1 MIAEDGVLMREGLR
15 SLLAGEGHDVVAQV
29 GDADALRSAV
39 RELRPELAIID
50 VRMPPTQTDEGA
62 RAAVELRAEQPELA
76 VLLLSQDVETRLAL
90 TLMEEQPSGFGY
102 LLKDRVLAIDE
113 FLDAVERVGRGG
125 SAIDPEVVL
134 RLMDRRDG
142 VNRLSALTPR
152 ERELLALI
160 AEGHSNASIGKR
172 LFLSQKT
179 IDTHIHSILGK
190 LGLPATP
197 DQNRRVLAVLAYL
210 GRVASR
216 PRRRGHT
223 GAWPRP
229 VRQIRRQMSR
239 TRTMITRM
247 PMRPYPVPAI
257 ASGIAAAV
265 IRDSLGRRHVRCRM
279 QPATQ
284 LPTFHTRTI

>member
-1 MIAEDGVLMREGLR
+1 MREGLR
-15 SLLAGEGHDVVAQV
+15 SLLAGEGHDVIAQV
-29 GDADALRSAV
+29 GDAEALRSAV

-62 RAAVELRAEQPELA
+62 RAAVELRAEQPDLA
-76 VLLLSQDVETRLAL
+76 VLLLSQDVETRVAL
-90 TLMEEQPSGFGY
+90 TLMEEQPRGFGY

-142 VNRLSALTPR
+142 VNRLAELTPR
-152 ERELLALI
+152 ERELLGLI

-210 GRVASR
+210 GA
-216 PRRRGHT
+216 
-223 GAWPRP
+223 
-229 VRQIRRQMSR
+229 
-239 TRTMITRM
+239 
-247 PMRPYPVPAI
+247 
-257 ASGIAAAV
+257 
-265 IRDSLGRRHVRCRM
+265 
-279 QPATQ
+279 
-284 LPTFHTRTI
+284 

>member
-29 GDADALRSAV
+29 GDAEALRSAV

-62 RAAVELRAEQPELA
+62 RAAVELRAEQPDLS
-76 VLLLSQDVETRLAL
+76 VLLLSQDVETRVAL
-90 TLMEEQPSGFGY
+90 TLMEEQPRGFGY

-142 VNRLSALTPR
+142 VNRLGELTPR
-152 ERELLALI
+152 ERELLGLI

-210 GRVASR
+210 GA
-216 PRRRGHT
+216 
-223 GAWPRP
+223 
-229 VRQIRRQMSR
+229 
-239 TRTMITRM
+239 
-247 PMRPYPVPAI
+247 
-257 ASGIAAAV
+257 
-265 IRDSLGRRHVRCRM
+265 
-279 QPATQ
+279 
-284 LPTFHTRTI
+284 

>member
-29 GDADALRSAV
+29 GDAEALRSAV

-62 RAAVELRAEQPELA
+62 RAAVELRAEQPDLC
-76 VLLLSQDVETRLAL
+76 VLLLSQDVETRVAL
-90 TLMEEQPSGFGY
+90 TLMEEQPRGFGY

-142 VNRLSALTPR
+142 VNRLAELTPR

-210 GRVASR
+210 GS
-216 PRRRGHT
+216 
-223 GAWPRP
+223 
-229 VRQIRRQMSR
+229 
-239 TRTMITRM
+239 
-247 PMRPYPVPAI
+247 
-257 ASGIAAAV
+257 
-265 IRDSLGRRHVRCRM
+265 
-279 QPATQ
+279 
-284 LPTFHTRTI
+284 

>member
-1 MIAEDGVLMREGLR
+1 VIAEDGVLMREGLR

-29 GDADALRSAV
+29 GDGDALRSAV

-62 RAAVELRAEQPELA
+62 RAAVELRAEQPALA

-102 LLKDRVLAIDE
+102 LLKDRVLAIDD

-142 VNRLSALTPR
+142 VNRLAALTPR

-160 AEGHSNASIGKR
+160 AEGHSNASIGRR

-190 LGLPATP
+190 LGLPAAP

-210 GRVASR
+210 G
-216 PRRRGHT
+216 G
-223 GAWPRP
+223 
-229 VRQIRRQMSR
+229 
-239 TRTMITRM
+239 
-247 PMRPYPVPAI
+247 
-257 ASGIAAAV
+257 
-265 IRDSLGRRHVRCRM
+265 
-279 QPATQ
+279 
-284 LPTFHTRTI
+284 

>member
-1 MIAEDGVLMREGLR
+1 MREGLR
-15 SLLAGEGHDVVAQV
+15 SLLAGEGHDIVAQV
-29 GDADALRSAV
+29 GDAEALRSAV

-62 RAAVELRAEQPELA
+62 RAAVELRAEQPDLA
-76 VLLLSQDVETRLAL
+76 VLLLSQDVETRVAL
-90 TLMEEQPSGFGY
+90 TLMEEQPRGFGY

-142 VNRLSALTPR
+142 VNRLAELTPR
-152 ERELLALI
+152 ERELLGLI

-210 GRVASR
+210 GA
-216 PRRRGHT
+216 
-223 GAWPRP
+223 
-229 VRQIRRQMSR
+229 
-239 TRTMITRM
+239 
-247 PMRPYPVPAI
+247 
-257 ASGIAAAV
+257 
-265 IRDSLGRRHVRCRM
+265 
-279 QPATQ
+279 
-284 LPTFHTRTI
+284 

>member
-1 MIAEDGVLMREGLR
+1 
-15 SLLAGEGHDVVAQV
+15 
-29 GDADALRSAV
+29 V

-62 RAAVELRAEQPELA
+62 RAAVELRAEQPDLS
-76 VLLLSQDVETRLAL
+76 VLLLSQDVETRVAL
-90 TLMEEQPSGFGY
+90 TLMEEQPRGFGY

-142 VNRLSALTPR
+142 VNRLAELTPR
-152 ERELLALI
+152 ERELLGLI

-210 GRVASR
+210 GA
-216 PRRRGHT
+216 
-223 GAWPRP
+223 
-229 VRQIRRQMSR
+229 
-239 TRTMITRM
+239 
-247 PMRPYPVPAI
+247 
-257 ASGIAAAV
+257 
-265 IRDSLGRRHVRCRM
+265 
-279 QPATQ
+279 
-284 LPTFHTRTI
+284 

>member
-1 MIAEDGVLMREGLR
+1 MRVESGPAGTSVIGELPMRIVIAEDGVLMREGLR
-15 SLLAGEGHDVVAQV
+15 SLLEGEGHEVVAQV
-29 GDADALRSAV
+29 GDADALCAAV

-62 RAAVELRAEQPELA
+62 RAAVELRAEQPALA
-76 VLLLSQDVETRLAL
+76 VMLLSQDVETRVAL
-90 TLMEEQPSGFGY
+90 TLMEEQPNGFGY
-102 LLKDRVLAIDE
+102 LLKDRVLAIDD

-142 VNRLSALTPR
+142 EDRLAALTRR

-210 GRVASR
+210 G
-216 PRRRGHT
+216 T
-223 GAWPRP
+223 
-229 VRQIRRQMSR
+229 
-239 TRTMITRM
+239 
-247 PMRPYPVPAI
+247 
-257 ASGIAAAV
+257 
-265 IRDSLGRRHVRCRM
+265 
-279 QPATQ
+279 
-284 LPTFHTRTI
+284 

>member
-15 SLLAGEGHDVVAQV
+15 SLLAGEGHDVVADV
-29 GDADALRSAV
+29 GDADDLRAAV

-62 RAAVELRAEQPELA
+62 RAAVQLRAEQPALA
-76 VLLLSQDVETRLAL
+76 VLLLSQDVETRLGL
-90 TLMEEQPSGFGY
+90 TLMEEQPNGFGY
-102 LLKDRVLAIDE
+102 LLKDRVLAIDD

-142 VNRLSALTPR
+142 VDRLAALTRR
-152 ERELLALI
+152 ERELLGLI

-210 GRVASR
+210 DA
-216 PRRRGHT
+216 
-223 GAWPRP
+223 
-229 VRQIRRQMSR
+229 
-239 TRTMITRM
+239 
-247 PMRPYPVPAI
+247 
-257 ASGIAAAV
+257 
-265 IRDSLGRRHVRCRM
+265 
-279 QPATQ
+279 
-284 LPTFHTRTI
+284 

>member
-1 MIAEDGVLMREGLR
+1 MREGLR

-29 GDADALRSAV
+29 GDAEALRTAV

-62 RAAVELRAEQPELA
+62 RAAVELRAEQPDLS
-76 VLLLSQDVETRLAL
+76 VLLLSQDVETRVAL
-90 TLMEEQPSGFGY
+90 TLMEEQPRGFGY

-142 VNRLSALTPR
+142 VNRLAELTPR
-152 ERELLALI
+152 ERELLGLI

-210 GRVASR
+210 GA
-216 PRRRGHT
+216 
-223 GAWPRP
+223 
-229 VRQIRRQMSR
+229 
-239 TRTMITRM
+239 
-247 PMRPYPVPAI
+247 
-257 ASGIAAAV
+257 
-265 IRDSLGRRHVRCRM
+265 
-279 QPATQ
+279 
-284 LPTFHTRTI
+284 

>member
-1 MIAEDGVLMREGLR
+1 MREGLR

-29 GDADALRSAV
+29 GDAEALRSAV

-62 RAAVELRAEQPELA
+62 RAAVELRAEQPDLS
-76 VLLLSQDVETRLAL
+76 VLLLSQDVETRVAL
-90 TLMEEQPSGFGY
+90 TLMEEQPRGFGY

-142 VNRLSALTPR
+142 VNRLAELTPR
-152 ERELLALI
+152 ERELLGLI

-210 GRVASR
+210 GA
-216 PRRRGHT
+216 
-223 GAWPRP
+223 
-229 VRQIRRQMSR
+229 
-239 TRTMITRM
+239 
-247 PMRPYPVPAI
+247 
-257 ASGIAAAV
+257 
-265 IRDSLGRRHVRCRM
+265 
-279 QPATQ
+279 
-284 LPTFHTRTI
+284 

>member
-1 MIAEDGVLMREGLR
+1 MREGLR

-29 GDADALRSAV
+29 GDAEALRTAV

-62 RAAVELRAEQPELA
+62 RAAVELRAEQPDLC
-76 VLLLSQDVETRLAL
+76 VLLLSQDVETRVAL
-90 TLMEEQPSGFGY
+90 TLMEEQPRGFGY

-142 VNRLSALTPR
+142 VNRLAELTPR

-210 GRVASR
+210 GS
-216 PRRRGHT
+216 
-223 GAWPRP
+223 
-229 VRQIRRQMSR
+229 
-239 TRTMITRM
+239 
-247 PMRPYPVPAI
+247 
-257 ASGIAAAV
+257 
-265 IRDSLGRRHVRCRM
+265 
-279 QPATQ
+279 
-284 LPTFHTRTI
+284 

>member
-1 MIAEDGVLMREGLR
+1 MREGLR

-29 GDADALRSAV
+29 GDAEALRTAV

-62 RAAVELRAEQPELA
+62 RAAVELRAEQPDLA
-76 VLLLSQDVETRLAL
+76 VLLLSQDVETRVAL
-90 TLMEEQPSGFGY
+90 TLMEEQPRGFGY

-142 VNRLSALTPR
+142 VNRLAELTPR
-152 ERELLALI
+152 ERELLGLI

-210 GRVASR
+210 GA
-216 PRRRGHT
+216 
-223 GAWPRP
+223 
-229 VRQIRRQMSR
+229 
-239 TRTMITRM
+239 
-247 PMRPYPVPAI
+247 
-257 ASGIAAAV
+257 
-265 IRDSLGRRHVRCRM
+265 
-279 QPATQ
+279 
-284 LPTFHTRTI
+284 

>member
-15 SLLAGEGHDVVAQV
+15 SLLAAEGHDVVAQV
-29 GDADALRSAV
+29 GDADALCAAV

-62 RAAVELRAEQPELA
+62 RAAVELRAEQPALA
-76 VLLLSQDVETRLAL
+76 VMMLSQDVETRVAL
-90 TLMEEQPSGFGY
+90 TLMEVQPSGFGY
-102 LLKDRVLAIDE
+102 LLKDRVLAIDD

-142 VNRLSALTPR
+142 TDRLAELTRR
-152 ERELLALI
+152 ERELLGLM

-179 IDTHIHSILGK
+179 VDTHIHSILGK

-210 GRVASR
+210 GA
-216 PRRRGHT
+216 
-223 GAWPRP
+223 
-229 VRQIRRQMSR
+229 
-239 TRTMITRM
+239 
-247 PMRPYPVPAI
+247 
-257 ASGIAAAV
+257 
-265 IRDSLGRRHVRCRM
+265 
-279 QPATQ
+279 
-284 LPTFHTRTI
+284 